1 MQIYLI
7 KTSMSFVSFVC
18 FQTVKLIPN
27 KVSKIKNKGCI
38 PQRLKSTGYF
48 NVIFNKGTMK
58 YYWKSVSYDMITT
71 SWKVYKVV

>member
-7 KTSMSFVSFVC
+7 KISMSFVSFVC

-48 NVIFNKGTMK
+48 NVIL
-58 YYWKSVSYDMITT
+58 I
-71 SWKVYKVV
+71 KVQ

>member
-1 MQIYLI
+1 
-7 KTSMSFVSFVC
+7 MSFVSFVC

-58 YYWKSVSYDMITT
+58 YY
-71 SWKVYKVV
+71 